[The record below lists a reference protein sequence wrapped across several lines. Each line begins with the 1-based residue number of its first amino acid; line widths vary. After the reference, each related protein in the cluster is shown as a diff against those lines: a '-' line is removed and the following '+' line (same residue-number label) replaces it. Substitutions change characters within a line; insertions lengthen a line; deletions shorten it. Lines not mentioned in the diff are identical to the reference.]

1 MSSFRTM
8 TLVAVFSPL
17 LTAFIG
23 IAPRQNYCGTSRG
36 STPARPTL
44 IPVAIPAV
52 RWLISLIKAL
62 KEDISALTGPS
73 TSNPGTTPAHA
84 AYEGLQLETSL
95 LFRPLLQC
103 LFGCVTLIPGMF
115 VDRQRTSLIHYMH
128 ESAHEDDT
136 QVKLSEDDRHTVR
149 AMHLFGQVLECLV
162 ELAHV
167 ARKLQHEHKEF
178 CKFIFAFVLVSH
190 GRRRYHRIQH

>member
-23 IAPRQNYCGTSRG
+23 VAPRQSYCGTSTG
-36 STPARPTL
+36 SPARPIL
-44 IPVAIPAV
+44 IPMAIPAA

-62 KEDISALTGPS
+62 KEDISALDP
-73 TSNPGTTPAHA
+73 TSEPTPALA

-95 LFRPLLQC
+95 LFCPLMQC
-103 LFGCVTLIPGMF
+103 LSGCIDLIPGLF
-115 VDRQRTSLIHYMH
+115 VDRLRTSLIHYMH
-128 ESAHEDDT
+128 EPAHEDET
-136 QVKLSEDDRHTVR
+136 QVRLSEDDRHAVR

-167 ARKLQHEHKEF
+167 ARKLQQEHNAF
-178 CKFIFAFVLVSH
+178 CKYI
-190 GRRRYHRIQH
+190 